1 MWKLLTSLPRTWQEN
16 KRLKLIVR
24 GPHWGVCGAVG
35 SVPGS
40 LLCTT
45 VMGDNLYAGDC
56 YYIHLKSLSVLMEV
70 CQNSPELL
78 PKGLLLFNHSP
89 PHLQARQRQDVC
101 PQCSAIFLTG
111 TCLVV
116 VNVREQS
123 RWLPRALS
131 GWRCSVLA
139 SRMLWTLGFWS
150 PSEKG

>member
-16 KRLKLIVR
+16 KTLKLIVR
-24 GPHWGVCGAVG
+24 GTHWGVV
-35 SVPGS
+35 VQWD
-40 LLCTT
+40 LYQVLCYAW
-45 VMGDNLYAGDC
+45 DNLYAGDC
-56 YYIHLKSLSVLMEV
+56 YYIHSKSLSVLMEV
-70 CQNSPELL
+70 CRNSPELL

-89 PHLQARQRQDVC
+89 PRLQARQSQDVC

-116 VNVREQS
+116 VNVREQA